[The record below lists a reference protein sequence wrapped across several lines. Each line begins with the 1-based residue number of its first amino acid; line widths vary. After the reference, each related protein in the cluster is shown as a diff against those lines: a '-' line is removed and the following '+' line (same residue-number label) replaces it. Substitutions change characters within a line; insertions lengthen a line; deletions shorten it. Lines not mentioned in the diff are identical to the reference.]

1 MQDSVLKISQENI
14 SDVLYKNHNELL
26 PEFYEMQSNFL
37 TLRYNWTKNIEV
49 SNILTFLVMSTHLS
63 ILRKRERNLDYEV
76 SLDKF
81 NFNQSNVSEN
91 GHNIVSIVQ
100 STGIPKESVRRKVK
114 KLVKDENIS
123 FDKNTK
129 KYYWVLKEKKRDN
142 YLRFVDTDI
151 KSLSKFITYIASFLK
166 LNLKQ
171 EFVEEEIK
179 SNFSFYYYHYY
190 NCQIKWM
197 KMWKEKIKDLD
208 LIFIAIQALIPT
220 LKSKNKKNNNT
231 DSENIHLLI
240 GDNNINDS
248 SIRTISASSIS
259 EISGIPRATCIR
271 KLQKLENLGM
281 LTREENTKRY
291 FVNQRSSDR
300 TKHIT
305 KKENI
310 AFTINCFSDFFA
322 IVLSALARR

>member
-1 MQDSVLKISQENI
+1 M
-14 SDVLYKNHNELL
+14 
-26 PEFYEMQSNFL
+26 
-37 TLRYNWTKNIEV
+37 
-49 SNILTFLVMSTHLS
+49 
-63 ILRKRERNLDYEV
+63 
-76 SLDKF
+76 
-81 NFNQSNVSEN
+81 
-91 GHNIVSIVQ
+91 
-100 STGIPKESVRRKVK
+100 
-114 KLVKDENIS
+114 
-123 FDKNTK
+123 
-129 KYYWVLKEKKRDN
+129 
-142 YLRFVDTDI
+142 
-151 KSLSKFITYIASFLK
+151 
-166 LNLKQ
+166 
-171 EFVEEEIK
+171 
-179 SNFSFYYYHYY
+179 
-190 NCQIKWM
+190 
-197 KMWKEKIKDLD
+197 
-208 LIFIAIQALIPT
+208 
-220 LKSKNKKNNNT
+220 
-231 DSENIHLLI
+231 LI